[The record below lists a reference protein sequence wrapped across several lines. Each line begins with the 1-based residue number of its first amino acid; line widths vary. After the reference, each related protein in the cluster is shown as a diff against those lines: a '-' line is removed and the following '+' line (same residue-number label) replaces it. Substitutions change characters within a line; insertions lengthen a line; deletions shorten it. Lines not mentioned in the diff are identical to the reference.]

1 MRGRGFR
8 YVVSEE
14 KLREYSKLSPR
25 QKLEWLEEINRFL
38 YSCMPEESRR
48 IAEKFRAGEI

>member
-48 IAEKFRAGEI
+48 IAEKFRTGEI

>member
-1 MRGRGFR
+1 M
-8 YVVSEE
+8 VSEE

>member
-1 MRGRGFR
+1 MRGRGSR

-38 YSCMPEESRR
+38 YSCMPEEGRR